1 MFRGIIL
8 FLSLILCK
16 CICAGNN
23 NFLNNEYRY
32 MYNKCEVKFA
42 NVRSCLKIAE
52 AIYLNSL
59 YRPVDEGVCVGPG
72 MSFWQSES
80 VRTIDK
86 NKYMSEDMVR
96 FCKEYPDLILDLS
109 NYTYYC
115 SFQDKKIKLG
125 DIPFMYE
132 GVTDT
137 LQDFLCRPL
146 EQFMIKICQDTSLM
160 RFNSFIETYMEH
172 CAEVTPKLFNWIDSK
187 SKTKFDYLCA
197 NFSPFD
203 SEGMTSYCNSDT
215 LFILGNSIYETD
227 HVDCHKSEKT
237 FYYIFTSIA
246 SGFFYSLMTPRYN
259 EELCYAL
266 SDALYFEYLEE
277 TKSDIKD
284 VEKESVRCL
293 YRKYNY
299 RIGEKSFDEFVSD
312 FHSLYKKKKY
322 RNNLEKLCV
331 KILDDY
337 NKVK

>member
-1 MFRGIIL
+1 
-8 FLSLILCK
+8 
-16 CICAGNN
+16 
-23 NFLNNEYRY
+23 
-32 MYNKCEVKFA
+32 
-42 NVRSCLKIAE
+42 
-52 AIYLNSL
+52 
-59 YRPVDEGVCVGPG
+59 
-72 MSFWQSES
+72 
-80 VRTIDK
+80 
-86 NKYMSEDMVR
+86 
-96 FCKEYPDLILDLS
+96 
-109 NYTYYC
+109 
-115 SFQDKKIKLG
+115 
-125 DIPFMYE
+125 
-132 GVTDT
+132 
-137 LQDFLCRPL
+137 
-146 EQFMIKICQDTSLM
+146 MIKICQDTSLM

-237 FYYIFTSIA
+237 LYYIFTSIA

-312 FHSLYKKKKY
+312 FHSLYKKRSIGIILRNYARRFLTITIKSNRLQVSRSFLHMANFSILCKKRIPY
-322 RNNLEKLCV
+322 QT
-331 KILDDY
+331 
-337 NKVK
+337 